1 MTNEERIYW
10 VAWSKIKGVGSVL
23 IQRLDQHFGSL
34 SVAWKAD
41 RQSLSEV
48 EGLGSKIGET
58 IISMRSQMNPHA
70 IYEQHLQKNPH
81 FWTPV
86 DPEYPRLLSEI
97 PSPPPLL
104 YYLGKV
110 QPQENKGIIPMVGI
124 VGTRYPT
131 EHGKRWT
138 RKISTALVKRG
149 FTIVSGMAL
158 GIDAEAHNTALRTG
172 GRTIAVV
179 GTGVNQVYPSQHR
192 QLHQQIQQQ
201 GLIISEYPDG
211 VAPARNNFPAR
222 NRIIAALCR
231 AILIMEAPEKS
242 GALITARFG
251 NEFGKDI
258 YTLPNSPD
266 IEEAKGCLRLIHDGA
281 GMIVNEDELM
291 EMLGAIPQLD
301 TPKQLSL
308 WELNHN
314 QNQKIPES
322 VEKNIPQLEP
332 QLQQIFDS
340 LTEDQMPFDLI
351 VETAGLSS
359 AQVSGA
365 LLQLELM
372 GLITQLPGMRY
383 RRN

>member
-1 MTNEERIYW
+1 MKNEERIYW
-10 VAWSKIKGVGSVL
+10 VAWSKIKGVGSIL
-23 IQRLDQHFGSL
+23 IQRLEQHFGSL
-34 SVAWKAD
+34 SVAWKSD
-41 RQSLSEV
+41 LQSLLEV

-58 IISMRSQMNPHA
+58 IISMRSQMNPQA

-81 FWTPV
+81 FWTPA
-86 DPEYPRLLSEI
+86 DSEYPRLLLEI
-97 PSPPPLL
+97 PSPPSLL
-104 YYLGKV
+104 YYLGEV
-110 QPQENKGIIPMVGI
+110 NLQENKGLTPMVGI

-138 RKISTALVKRG
+138 RKISTALVKKG
-149 FTIVSGMAL
+149 FTVVSGMAL
-158 GIDAEAHNTALRTG
+158 GIDAEAHNTALRNG

-266 IEEAKGCLRLIHDGA
+266 IEEAKGCLKLIHDGA

-291 EMLGAIPQLD
+291 EMLGEIPRLD

-308 WELNHN
+308 LDLNDFEN
-314 QNQKIPES
+314 QQKSVIPL
-322 VEKNIPQLEP
+322 NNTPQLEP
-332 QLQQIFDS
+332 QLQQIFES
-340 LTEDQMPFDLI
+340 LTEDQMPFDVI
-351 VETAGLSS
+351 VTTTGLSS

-383 RRN
+383 RRI